1 MTPYLQTDRATLY
14 HARAEEVY
22 PHLARGSVSMV
33 WGDGRYGMA
42 R

>member
-1 MTPYLQTDRATLY
+1 MIPYLFTDHVTLY

-22 PHLARGSVSMV
+22 PHLAPGSVSMI